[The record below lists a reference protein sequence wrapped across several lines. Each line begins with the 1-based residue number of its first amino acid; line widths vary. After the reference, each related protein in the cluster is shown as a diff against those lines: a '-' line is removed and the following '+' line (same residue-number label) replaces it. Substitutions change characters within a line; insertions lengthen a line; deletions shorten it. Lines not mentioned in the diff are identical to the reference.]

1 MKGLNMPGDSA
12 RGKEK
17 MVVSTC
23 PGIYPAGR
31 TRKGLNM
38 PGDSTRGKEKTNGG
52 LMRQTTLLK
61 CLAGKYIH
69 TQGSM
74 GPDCYPLALRG

>member
-1 MKGLNMPGDSA
+1 MPGDSA

-31 TRKGLNM
+31 RRKGLNM
-38 PGDSTRGKEKTNGG
+38 PEDSARGKEKTNGG
-52 LMRQTTLLK
+52 LVRQNNF
-61 CLAGKYIH
+61 A
-69 TQGSM
+69 
-74 GPDCYPLALRG
+74 